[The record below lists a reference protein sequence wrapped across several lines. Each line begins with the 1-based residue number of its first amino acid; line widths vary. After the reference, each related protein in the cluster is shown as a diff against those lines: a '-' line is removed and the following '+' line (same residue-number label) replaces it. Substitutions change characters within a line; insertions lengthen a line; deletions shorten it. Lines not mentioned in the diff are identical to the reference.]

1 MNMKIK
7 DLKSGDLKS
16 RDLKAAKRICVII
29 VLGALLIALVPPFA
43 VLAADDARRSPRYTD
58 EVGLLTESQ
67 VSKLTAKLDDISEKH
82 QFDVVITVTNS
93 TGDKHSRLY
102 AADFY
107 EEHGFGFGEDLDGII
122 LMLAMEYRDFA
133 FVTTGY
139 GLYAFTNA
147 GQDYMEKLFLPHL
160 KNDEFFEAFMAF
172 ADAADD
178 FLTKAKAGERYE
190 KGNIPL
196 TTQERRYARI
206 WAAAISLVIAA
217 AVPAIVV
224 GVWTSQLKSVRK
236 QDFAGAYIRGGS
248 MRLNLQRDIFL
259 HRSVSRT
266 ARSQNSGGGGSGSF
280 KSSSGRSFSG
290 RSGRF

>member
-1 MNMKIK
+1 MSMKI
-7 DLKSGDLKS
+7 
-16 RDLKAAKRICVII
+16 RDLKATKRICVII
-29 VLGALLIALVPPFA
+29 VLTTLLIALVPPFTA
-43 VLAADDARRSPRYTD
+43 LSADDAQRSPRYTD

-67 VSKLTAKLDDISEKH
+67 VSELTAKLDSISEKH

-93 TGDKHSRLY
+93 TGNKSSRLY
-102 AADFY
+102 ASDFF
-107 EEHGFGFGEDLDGII
+107 EEHGFGFGEELDGII
-122 LMLAMEYRDFA
+122 LMLAMDEPRTFA

-139 GLYAFTNA
+139 GLYAFTGA
-147 GQDYMEKLFLPHL
+147 GQEYMEKLFLPQL
-160 KNDEFFEAFMAF
+160 KKDEFFEAFMAF

-178 FLTKAKAGERYE
+178 FLTKAKAGERYQSD
-190 KGNIPL
+190 NIPL
-196 TTQERRYARI
+196 TATERRNTRI
-206 WAAAISLVIAA
+206 WAAAISLVIAV

-266 ARSQNSGGGGSGSF
+266 ARSQNSGGGSSGSF

>member
-1 MNMKIK
+1 MKIN
-7 DLKSGDLKS
+7 
-16 RDLKAAKRICVII
+16 DLKATKRICVII
-29 VLGALLIALVPPFA
+29 VLGALLIALVPSLVPPFTA
-43 VLAADDARRSPRYTD
+43 FAADDAQRLPRYTD
-58 EVGLLTESQ
+58 EVGLLTASQESE
-67 VSKLTAKLDDISEKH
+67 LTAKLDDISEKH
-82 QFDVVITVTNS
+82 QFDVVITVTDS
-93 TGDKHSRLY
+93 TGSKHSRLY

-122 LMLAMEYRDFA
+122 LMLAMDYRDFA

-147 GQDYMEKLFLPHL
+147 GQEYMEKLFLPYL

-190 KGNIPL
+190 SGNIPL
-196 TTQERRYARI
+196 TAEERRNARI
-206 WAAAISLVIAA
+206 WAAAISLVIAI
-217 AVPAIVV
+217 AVPGIIV

-248 MRLNLQRDIFL
+248 MILNLQRDIFL
-259 HRSVSRT
+259 HRTVSRT
-266 ARSQNSGGGGSGSF
+266 ARSQDSGGGSGSF

-290 RSGRF
+290 RSGKF

>member
-1 MNMKIK
+1 VIGGDDVMNTKN
-7 DLKSGDLKS
+7 
-16 RDLKAAKRICVII
+16 RDLKVIKRICVII

-43 VLAADDARRSPRYTD
+43 AYAAKDAQRSPRYTD
-58 EVGLLTESQ
+58 EVGLLTASQ
-67 VSKLTAKLDDISEKH
+67 VSELTAKLDSISEKH

-93 TGDKHSRLY
+93 TGSKSSRLY

-122 LMLAMEYRDFA
+122 LMLAMDYRDYA

-139 GLYAFTNA
+139 GLYAFSTT
-147 GQDYMEKLFLPHL
+147 GQEYMEKLFLPQL
-160 KNDEFFEAFMAF
+160 KKDEFFEAFMNF

-196 TTQERRYARI
+196 TAPERRNARI
-206 WAAAISLVIAA
+206 WTAVISLVIAI

-266 ARSQNSGGGGSGSF
+266 ARSQNSGGGSSGSF